1 MRWRRS
7 LVWRWLAQL
16 LVVALSLQWV
26 GSAAAQAPT
35 AGAPAPVIRVLLLDF
50 EAPPGQSPLLGRK
63 AADAVA
69 LAFLNYAKNYEVVS
83 RSELESQM
91 QRLRLTLPLSPS
103 QLIQLTR
110 AVQARYAI
118 TGKIVQVQVNEKTGQ
133 ATVQL
138 QMLWFDPYLE
148 VPTNGAHVRVT
159 SPPRPGTAP
168 DVLID
173 QALNL
178 AAAQAVQQAL
188 AVRLPEGQIT
198 QRVGNSV
205 VINKGTDQ
213 GLRPR
218 MEMWVVRTVRDPEL
232 GPIPR
237 RVGRVLLET
246 VEARTA
252 EARILEE
259 ATSVQYPDKVVAVYQ
274 LPELGVPEAPVRV
287 RKPSKGTQIAQ
298 VILVLLGVFFV
309 ANLMRRGNTNR
320 GEGAPPPTRAQ
331 LSSDGQRVVLTLAPT
346 QDTVAI
352 EIYRDT
358 SSAANPQIGN
368 LIDVVDPQSGAVFS
382 DDQTFYSGVA
392 SIQIQT
398 GDPLNVLPRLQRN
411 ITTSPT
417 SPTYQPQQYQVFFLH
432 TPLQVG
438 TSYWYVVRYVT
449 ARRIP
454 FNPLPGAGGGGIG
467 AGGGGAGGAGGG
479 GAGGG
484 GGGTGGGGTGG
495 GGTGGGGTGG
505 GGTGGGGTGG
515 GGTGGGGTGG
525 GGTGGGGGAG
535 SRQLGGG
542 GIGGGGAQQRPPFEL
557 VYGAFSS
564 PIGPVTP
571 VRRLRVS
578 DLLEPNRTTSVNLGS
593 VTFRFLSAGGADEYI
608 IQVSDQPNFPSN
620 RTLTLT
626 VPLLA
631 NPYQDA
637 QVITT
642 TPQNLLPFA
651 QSIGN
656 TTGPFYWRVGYRNS
670 QDVAPPIGGY
680 VFSEVQTFTAA
691 TSPPSPPQ

>member
-7 LVWRWLAQL
+7 RVWRWLAQL

-26 GSAAAQAPT
+26 GSATAQAPT
-35 AGAPAPVIRVLLLDF
+35 AGAPTPVTRVLLLDF

-138 QMLWFDPYLE
+138 QMLWFDPYME

-205 VINKGTDQ
+205 IINKGTDQ

-237 RVGRVLLET
+237 RVGRVILET

-259 ATSVQYPDKVVAVYQ
+259 ATPVQYPDKVVAVYQ

-298 VILVLLGVFFV
+298 VILVLLGVFLV

-331 LSSDGQRVVLTLAPT
+331 VSNDGQRVVLTLAPT
-346 QDTVAI
+346 RDTVAI

-358 SSAANPQIGN
+358 SAAANPQLGN

-398 GDPLNVLPRLQRN
+398 GNPLNVLPRLQRN
-411 ITTSPT
+411 VTTSPT
-417 SPTYQPQQYQVFFLH
+417 SPTYQPQQYQVFFFH

-438 TSYWYVVRYVT
+438 TSYWYVVRYIT

-467 AGGGGAGGAGGG
+467 AGGGGAG
-479 GAGGG
+479 
-484 GGGTGGGGTGG
+484 
-495 GGTGGGGTGG
+495 
-505 GGTGGGGTGG
+505 
-515 GGTGGGGTGG
+515 
-525 GGTGGGGGAG
+525 

-542 GIGGGGAQQRPPFEL
+542 GVGGGGAQQRPPFEL

-620 RTLTLT
+620 RTLTLP

-631 NPYQDA
+631 NPYRDA
-637 QVITT
+637 QEIIVAN
-642 TPQNLLPFA
+642 QNLLPFA

-670 QDVAPPIGGY
+670 QDAAPPVGGY
-680 VFSEVQTFTAA
+680 VFSEVQTFTAT

>member
-7 LVWRWLAQL
+7 RVWRWLAQL

-26 GSAAAQAPT
+26 GSATAQAPT
-35 AGAPAPVIRVLLLDF
+35 AGAPTPVTRVLLLDF

-118 TGKIVQVQVNEKTGQ
+118 TGKIVQVQVNERTGQ

-138 QMLWFDPYLE
+138 QMLWFDPYME

-205 VINKGTDQ
+205 IINKGTDQ

-237 RVGRVLLET
+237 RVGRVILET

-259 ATSVQYPDKVVAVYQ
+259 ATPVQYPDKVVAVYQ

-298 VILVLLGVFFV
+298 VILVLLGVFLV

-331 LSSDGQRVVLTLAPT
+331 VSNDGQRVVLTLAPT
-346 QDTVAI
+346 RDTVAI

-358 SSAANPQIGN
+358 SAAANPQLGN

-398 GDPLNVLPRLQRN
+398 GNPLNVLPRLQRN
-411 ITTSPT
+411 VTTSPT
-417 SPTYQPQQYQVFFLH
+417 SPTYQPQQYQVFFFH

-438 TSYWYVVRYVT
+438 TSYWYVVRYIT

-467 AGGGGAGGAGGG
+467 AGGGGAG
-479 GAGGG
+479 
-484 GGGTGGGGTGG
+484 
-495 GGTGGGGTGG
+495 
-505 GGTGGGGTGG
+505 
-515 GGTGGGGTGG
+515 
-525 GGTGGGGGAG
+525 

-542 GIGGGGAQQRPPFEL
+542 GVGGGGAQQRPPFEL

-620 RTLTLT
+620 RTLTLP

-631 NPYQDA
+631 NPYRDA
-637 QVITT
+637 QEIIVAN
-642 TPQNLLPFA
+642 QNLLPFA

-670 QDVAPPIGGY
+670 QDAAPPVGGY
-680 VFSEVQTFTAA
+680 VFSEVQTFTAT

>member
-7 LVWRWLAQL
+7 RVWRWLAQL

-26 GSAAAQAPT
+26 GSATAQAPMV
-35 AGAPAPVIRVLLLDF
+35 GAPAPVIRVLLLDF

-110 AVQARYAI
+110 AIQARYAI

-138 QMLWFDPYLE
+138 QMLWFDPYME

-188 AVRLPEGQIT
+188 AFRLPEGQIT

-205 VINKGTDQ
+205 IINKGTDQ

-237 RVGRVLLET
+237 RVGRVILET

-259 ATSVQYPDKVVAVYQ
+259 ATPVQYPDKVVAVYQ

-331 LSSDGQRVVLTLAPT
+331 VSNDGQRVVLTLAPT
-346 QDTVAI
+346 RDTVAI

-358 SSAANPQIGN
+358 SAAANPQLGN

-398 GDPLNVLPRLQRN
+398 GNPLNVLPRLQRN
-411 ITTSPT
+411 VTTSPT
-417 SPTYQPQQYQVFFLH
+417 SPTYQPQQYQVFFFH

-438 TSYWYVVRYVT
+438 TSYWYVVRYIT

-467 AGGGGAGGAGGG
+467 AGGGGAG
-479 GAGGG
+479 
-484 GGGTGGGGTGG
+484 
-495 GGTGGGGTGG
+495 
-505 GGTGGGGTGG
+505 
-515 GGTGGGGTGG
+515 
-525 GGTGGGGGAG
+525 

-542 GIGGGGAQQRPPFEL
+542 GVGGGGAQQRPPFEL

-620 RTLTLT
+620 RTLTLP

-631 NPYQDA
+631 NPYRDA
-637 QVITT
+637 QEIIVAN
-642 TPQNLLPFA
+642 QNLLPFA

-670 QDVAPPIGGY
+670 QDA
-680 VFSEVQTFTAA
+680 
-691 TSPPSPPQ
+691 